1 MRRRVVA
8 ALEPTIR
15 LIKRFVPDAEIR
27 PAVRLMIETTRNLV
41 EPAGA
46 APLAAALRLKEQL
59 AGKRIALI
67 LSGSNVTP
75 AQLRDLLS

>member
-1 MRRRVVA
+1 
-8 ALEPTIR
+8 
-15 LIKRFVPDAEIR
+15 
-27 PAVRLMIETTRNLV
+27 AVRLMIETTRNLV